1 MAATLFKDPNFR
13 ITLVDYANFRKE
25 FSAEYSGY
33 QPDYIELMKQFKK
46 IRTRLDEALIFF
58 RQSGGGE
65 AGLETPKNTT
75 DGCVVTDEEAEEEA
89 PPAETSPPETAPAE
103 TSKKGLM
110 DEQVFTW
117 NKYSSNF
124 WQFCNGDN
132 LMHYFFVAL
141 MKNQSGLLRSACS
154 QMTPELRGG
163 SDYPDAGYTKRPR
176 RSSSESADASE
187 ARGESVINLVQ
198 TEDERDLVRERL
210 KVARIRSFVE
220 EASAAT
226 QMDAAIVSLAEGLD
240 AAQAKLQQYENST
253 TFIEGSFLHGVYKGR
268 IADLTAQI
276 ERTQAKWAKLH
287 K

>member
-117 NKYSSNF
+117 NKYS
-124 WQFCNGDN
+124 
-132 LMHYFFVAL
+132 
-141 MKNQSGLLRSACS
+141 
-154 QMTPELRGG
+154 
-163 SDYPDAGYTKRPR
+163 
-176 RSSSESADASE
+176 
-187 ARGESVINLVQ
+187 
-198 TEDERDLVRERL
+198 
-210 KVARIRSFVE
+210 
-220 EASAAT
+220 
-226 QMDAAIVSLAEGLD
+226 
-240 AAQAKLQQYENST
+240 
-253 TFIEGSFLHGVYKGR
+253 
-268 IADLTAQI
+268 
-276 ERTQAKWAKLH
+276 
-287 K
+287 